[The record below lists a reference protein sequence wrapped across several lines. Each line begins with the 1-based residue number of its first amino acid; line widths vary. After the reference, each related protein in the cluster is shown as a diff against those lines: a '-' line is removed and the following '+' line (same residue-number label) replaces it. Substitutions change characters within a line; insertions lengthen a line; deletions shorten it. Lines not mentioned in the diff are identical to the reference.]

1 MKIFVLALCL
11 LFFTACNKRPAPPPP
26 VAAIP
31 PLPEFVELDGLYRQ
45 FQGFRNDR
53 LFLRFGFTAN
63 FPQSDWLQHVRQ
75 LEQNPELAERADL
88 LANLAVASRIHGDG
102 STVTRK
108 FEERF
113 TASLHTPGPSLPPE
127 TPDQAETPAADAG
140 PELNP
145 PPGPVAT
152 AETAVAQPAEAAAE
166 QAQAAA
172 TAREIPNAPPLSAPE
187 IQAQAPGE
195 SNAVVAPTA
204 LAAAAEA
211 VSQPQEQAEPP
222 AATQEGTEPATDP
235 AGQAA
240 PSPTAQIVAAPQP
253 QERAEPQTD
262 TQTATA
268 TGEDS
273 TDPAAQAALSPAVQ
287 FVTAPQPQEGA
298 EPQIDT
304 QTAKATGE
312 DSTAQAV
319 SSPTAQIVTTPQ
331 QQEGAEPQIDTQTAK
346 ATGEDS
352 TDPAA
357 QAALSPAVQFVTAP
371 QPQEGAEPQIDT
383 QTAKATGEDST
394 APAAQAVS
402 SPTAQIVTAP
412 QQQEGAEVQA
422 DPQTATATGKDSA
435 AADRYVTP
443 AQASEID
450 HAQAMVAQLTQSP
463 APADVPSPGNPAAQS
478 SASPPTAPDNA
489 ASTSGQTFIADPAQ
503 DMSSVATAEA
513 VPVSPAPDAPQ
524 MPAPAEPS
532 PSQNSVAHHPAD
544 DDAITILFTGD
555 TQGVIYPQ
563 PGITG
568 TVGGL
573 ARRPPIIESVRTESQ
588 AMVLLDAGDAFAS
601 GFPRAEHINKALVRA
616 MNRMHYDAMGL
627 GPHDFAVGEIALRE
641 LANAAS
647 FPMICSNLEFQK
659 GAVPWIRP
667 YALLDRG
674 RHRIAVISLL
684 FPDSAVKITRARVVA
699 PQQALRKLIP
709 QLAPQADV
717 IVLMTQAPGEE
728 IAAMLAPGADV
739 DVTLGD
745 ARSMSLDSPRYIPS
759 VAKGRGIGLVELRQ
773 TAGHYQTTRTIPLLA
788 SGTLDVN
795 ILKIIDTIPK

>member
-262 TQTATA
+262 TQTAT
-268 TGEDS
+268 
-273 TDPAAQAALSPAVQ
+273 
-287 FVTAPQPQEGA
+287 
-298 EPQIDT
+298 
-304 QTAKATGE
+304 
-312 DSTAQAV
+312 
-319 SSPTAQIVTTPQ
+319 
-331 QQEGAEPQIDTQTAK
+331 